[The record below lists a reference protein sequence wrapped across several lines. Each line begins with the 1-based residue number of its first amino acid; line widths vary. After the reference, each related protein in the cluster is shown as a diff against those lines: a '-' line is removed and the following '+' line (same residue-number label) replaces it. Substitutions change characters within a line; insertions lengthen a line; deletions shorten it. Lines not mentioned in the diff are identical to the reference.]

1 MVLDE
6 VLGVVGA
13 YIVFPVFA
21 VGEFPGAAAVVF
33 LVDGDDEGADEDAY
47 EAEYDSDSH
56 GVSFGCCVFVLPLIL
71 TGW

>member
-1 MVLDE
+1 M
-6 VLGVVGA
+6 
-13 YIVFPVFA
+13 
-21 VGEFPGAAAVVF
+21 GEFPGTAAVVF

-56 GVSFGCCVFVLPLIL
+56 GVSFGCCVFVLTLIL